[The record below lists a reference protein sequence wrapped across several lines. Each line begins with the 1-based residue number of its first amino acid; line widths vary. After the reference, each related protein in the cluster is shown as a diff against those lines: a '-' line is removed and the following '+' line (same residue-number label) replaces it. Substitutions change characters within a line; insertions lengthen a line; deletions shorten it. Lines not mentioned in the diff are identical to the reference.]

1 MSDLIIEILGGVS
14 IFLLLSYSVN
24 HHLKKKKTYANLKKD
39 NFFYTL
45 KEIDEIV
52 DKSTQYVRK
61 ITKDEYIPVSY
72 IHKSKSVFI
81 NDNSDQENNKGSSND
96 LENLRIGGKTK
107 NKTKKNKK

>member
-14 IFLLLSYSVN
+14 IFLLLSYGVN
-24 HHLKKKKTYANLKKD
+24 HLKKKKTTYANLKKE

-61 ITKDEYIPVSY
+61 INKDEHTPNTY
-72 IHKSKSVFI
+72 IHKSKSIFI
-81 NDNSDQENNKGSSND
+81 HDNSDQENNKGSSND
-96 LENLRIGGKTK
+96 LKSLRIGGKTK
-107 NKTKKNKK
+107 KNKK